1 MIKSTCYCDR
11 CKQAISASRTELDVL
26 SGPMRNQLDYDSID
40 LCFECANALVVW
52 LSAPALAHAP
62 ALAAA

>member
-11 CKQAISASRTELDVL
+11 CKLAITASRTELDVL
-26 SGPMRNQLDYDSID
+26 SGPMRYQFEGDAID

-52 LSAPALAHAP
+52 LTAPALAHSP